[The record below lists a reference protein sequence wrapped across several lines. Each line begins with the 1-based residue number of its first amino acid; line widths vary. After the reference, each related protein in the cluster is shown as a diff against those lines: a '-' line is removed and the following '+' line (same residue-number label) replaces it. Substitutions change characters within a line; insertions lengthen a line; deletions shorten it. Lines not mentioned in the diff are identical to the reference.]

1 MRFLLSLLAGLLLV
15 GAAPLVAADAAS
27 TTPSVASATA
37 AGQPAKATFGAGPA
51 STTKLDGRPYF
62 SYDASPG
69 GVLEDHIAIVNFAA
83 HAQTLNVYT
92 VDAVTGASGDF
103 VYGARS
109 SIPKQVGAWLSVGT
123 TAKRAG
129 QVTIGPHKTMI
140 LPVFLHVPVKASPGD
155 HAGAVIV
162 SLTGL
167 VKGKKGQLV
176 KFEQRIATRVII
188 RVSGPLHPR
197 LSIEDLHAQY
207 LGHLNPFSDGTVKI
221 TYTVR
226 NTGNVLLGASQGVT
240 VHGLFGS
247 TVHAKSV
254 PGVPLLLPGGA
265 YRVSAQ
271 VPGVVPEIS
280 VTATVR
286 LEPVGLRGDVNP
298 VLRVVTANAHLW
310 AAPWLLV
317 IVVIVLALVITGLI
331 WRRRRRSKAPAP
343 ASVGQT
349 PQGVKP

>member
-1 MRFLLSLLAGLLLV
+1 MRLLLSLLAGLLLV

-27 TTPSVASATA
+27 TTASAPSVTA
-37 AGQPAKATFGAGPA
+37 AGQPPKASFGAGPA
-51 STTKLDGRPYF
+51 STKTLDGRPYF

-92 VDAVTGASGDF
+92 VDAATGSTGDF
-103 VYGARS
+103 VYAVKSAARR
-109 SIPKQVGAWLSVGT
+109 QVGAWLSVPT
-123 TAKRAG
+123 PSSAG
-129 QVTIGPHKTMI
+129 VVTVGPHKTMI
-140 LPVFLHVPVKASPGD
+140 LPVLLRVPAKASPGD

-188 RVSGPLHPR
+188 RVSGPLHPG
-197 LSIEDLHAQY
+197 LTIENLHAQY
-207 LGHLNPFSDGTVKI
+207 LGHLNPFADGTVKI
-221 TYTVR
+221 TYTVH

-247 TVHAKSV
+247 SAHAKSV
-254 PGVPLLLPGGA
+254 PGVPLLLPGGS
-265 YRVSAQ
+265 YKVSAV
-271 VPGVVPEIS
+271 VPGVAPEIS

-286 LEPVGLRGDVNP
+286 LRPEGLRGDVNP
-298 VLRVVTANAHLW
+298 VLRVVTASVHLW
-310 AAPWLLV
+310 AVPWLLI
-317 IVVIVLALVITGLI
+317 IVVIVLALIIAGLI

-349 PQGVKP
+349 PQGVKQ